1 MDVTALVPVYNSQET
16 VSELVGEL
24 RSVLEAAADDFEII
38 LVDDGSLDGSWSVIV
53 SEAQRFDDVR
63 GYRLARNMGQA
74 SALLCGIREARMD
87 AIVTIDDDLQQ
98 PPSQIPIML
107 QAIEQGADV
116 VYGISARSRHSLG
129 RNLATWLVKFALEH
143 VFRVPR
149 ARQVTSFRAFRTSLR
164 DEFDLTPPP
173 MFSIDGLLAGATT
186 RFEGVVVQHE
196 GRMSGGSRY
205 TFGKLANHTMNL
217 IAGSS
222 TSPLF
227 FASVS
232 GSALATVGV
241 LLALAVVVSQVASV
255 GSSWQ
260 WLLVAAWAFT
270 SGLVLVSLGMV
281 GSYLARLL
289 RHASGPTLYTVVEQ
303 TGTDG

>member
-24 RSVLEAAADDFEII
+24 RSVLESAADAFEII

-63 GYRLARNMGQA
+63 GYRLARNMGQP
-74 SALLCGIREARMD
+74 SALLCGIREARMEVV
-87 AIVTIDDDLQQ
+87 VTIDDDLQQ

-116 VYGISARSRHSLG
+116 VYGISARSRHSRS

-164 DEFDLTPPP
+164 DDFDLTPPP
-173 MFSIDGLLAGATT
+173 MFSIDGLLAGATN

-196 GRMSGGSRY
+196 RRERASRY
-205 TFGKLANHTMNL
+205 TFGKLANHTMSL

-222 TSPLF
+222 SSPLL

-232 GSALATVGV
+232 GSALAAIGV
-241 LLALAVVVSQVASV
+241 LLAVVIIASQVALV
-255 GSSWQ
+255 GWSWQ

-270 SGLVLVSLGMV
+270 SGLVLMSLGV
-281 GSYLARLL
+281 IGSYLARLL
-289 RHASGPTLYTVVEQ
+289 HHASGPTLYTVAER
-303 TGTDG
+303 TGSDG